1 MKTNYKSVPVIASV
15 IGSKTRSA
23 MYLMNITS
31 LDGSRTYKNK
41 WIPTQWKRTTK
52 VEWRYD
58 STRYNLKNVLI
69 EPGKYYKFHFDESVL
84 MTQGGAVNMWG
95 DYIDVKGLRKV
106 NTAVKQSIQWEYH
119 SQSLYELPMSQV
131 TDKMIIDKFTD
142 NNLSRINCKL
152 VNKKVVE
159 YYQVYDRYIIYI
171 PTWLI
176 GNMEENTNWNINR
189 PLNQWYMFNDNHFET
204 VAEQTAKNSKSDE
217 KFSYID
223 RKEMEFAQVS
233 SLTQWEIDNPEY
245 KSHE

>member
-84 MTQGGAVNMWG
+84 MTQGGAVNIWG

-119 SQSLYELPMSQV
+119 
-131 TDKMIIDKFTD
+131 
-142 NNLSRINCKL
+142 
-152 VNKKVVE
+152 
-159 YYQVYDRYIIYI
+159 
-171 PTWLI
+171 
-176 GNMEENTNWNINR
+176 
-189 PLNQWYMFNDNHFET
+189 
-204 VAEQTAKNSKSDE
+204 
-217 KFSYID
+217 
-223 RKEMEFAQVS
+223 
-233 SLTQWEIDNPEY
+233 
-245 KSHE
+245 